1 MVNPLGAAPIFLGL
15 TARCTDQ
22 DRARLASGVAF
33 NSFWLLLTSMLGGSL
48 ILEIFGITVPV
59 VRVAGGLLV
68 AAMGWKI
75 LNEDNTAGSKAQ
87 DADAV
92 SAQSFYPLTLPLTV
106 GPGSIAVAI
115 TFGSHRPDEGP
126 HFLLQVGA
134 AVAGLLAIAIT
145 IYVCYRFAEN
155 LARALGQSGIN
166 VLIRLSAFILICIG
180 IQICWTGIKALVK
193 TL

>member
-92 SAQSFYPLTLPLTV
+92 SA
-106 GPGSIAVAI
+106 
-115 TFGSHRPDEGP
+115 
-126 HFLLQVGA
+126 
-134 AVAGLLAIAIT
+134 
-145 IYVCYRFAEN
+145 
-155 LARALGQSGIN
+155 
-166 VLIRLSAFILICIG
+166 
-180 IQICWTGIKALVK
+180 
-193 TL
+193 